1 MTALDNYI
9 NSLKINSGTLKC
21 LRVYSSRNKFAS
33 HSIQSSRE
41 KSLKE
46 VAKMKDFHRQREEG
60 TSTVCEAE
68 GKSWLATADLL
79 SFRGW
84 LEKDIAPHSSP
95 LAWGIPWTEEPGR
108 LQSVGPQRVGHD

>member
-68 GKSWLATADLL
+68 GKRGCLL
-79 SFRGW
+79 QTYFPLEDGW
-84 LEKDIAPHSSP
+84 RRK
-95 LAWGIPWTEEPGR
+95 
-108 LQSVGPQRVGHD
+108 